1 MILINGCNYL
11 NRKPDE
17 YFLRSKVKLEN
28 LRELIRGKDK
38 LSFIDRA
45 THLSFIHKLFNQKE
59 IKYKIENY
67 KSDLQIEFEL
77 TKNFQDEI
85 QELKKIVFNDLAK
98 SEINDKLISLDSA
111 LSFIDITKSDI
122 VIIFQSMKE
131 NDITYISR
139 FMEDDNSIYF
149 RIDDSFFLIYSKN
162 ISKLNL
168 ERKIIPE
175 KLQDNWYYYKGI
187 I

>member
-1 MILINGCNYL
+1 
-11 NRKPDE
+11 
-17 YFLRSKVKLEN
+17 
-28 LRELIRGKDK
+28 
-38 LSFIDRA
+38 
-45 THLSFIHKLFNQKE
+45 
-59 IKYKIENY
+59 
-67 KSDLQIEFEL
+67 
-77 TKNFQDEI
+77 
-85 QELKKIVFNDLAK
+85 
-98 SEINDKLISLDSA
+98 
-111 LSFIDITKSDI
+111 
-122 VIIFQSMKE
+122 MKE

-149 RIDDSFFLIYSKN
+149 RIDDSFFLIYSEN